1 MKNILLSNVEN
12 YRAEL
17 DSNEHILFLK
27 YIGLIH
33 ELFQGCTENIFIQ
46 KEEYLKHILIKGINN
61 TVYIYNFLL
70 MYTKNL
76 DLTIYH
82 TQKSIIYYIEFIS
95 QIGND
100 VNNLLQL
107 TSKDATLFIFKK
119 TIFEINE
126 DIRAK
131 FSETN
136 NTKSKLNMLKLYVD
150 NYNTILIQIIH
161 TFDFKTNDLSSLQKI
176 IFTKLY
182 KNVELLIQLPMIY
195 KHNTAEIREKLEQLY
210 ILVNTFNNTYDYE
223 LINKNYLYLIEYCI
237 KKLPKVEINII
248 QIKNRLNDEN
258 IEQKLNECSV
268 CKIFNYLV
276 T

>member
-1 MKNILLSNVEN
+1 MKNIILSNVEN

-210 ILVNTFNNTYDYE
+210 ILVNTFNNSYDYE
-223 LINKNYLYLIEYCI
+223 FINKNYLYLIEYCI

>member
-210 ILVNTFNNTYDYE
+210 ILVNTFNNSYDYE
-223 LINKNYLYLIEYCI
+223 FINKNYLYLIEYCI